1 MEAKSLYQRVVSA
14 VNACTAASSA
24 DWLDT
29 ALFAQLVEAITAF
42 LRVRCLELSQY
53 DLCPTVYGSP
63 CVLPSSLKRL
73 LLQAGLKGNRAVEP
87 NFWSVVSAMT
97 RAFPVLLGPCW
108 SHATSGAAAQDN
120 DSLEQLWLVQVTAF
134 SLVFQFCQSHLL
146 FNTHYIC
153 LTCRLYWTA
162 A

>member
-29 ALFAQLVEAITAF
+29 ALFAQLVEAITDF
-42 LRVRCLELSQY
+42 VRVRCLELSQY
-53 DLCPTVYGSP
+53 GPTLYGSP

-108 SHATSGAAAQDN
+108 SHATSGAVAQDN
-120 DSLEQLWLVQVTAF
+120 DLAQLWLVQVTA
-134 SLVFQFCQSHLL
+134 SLLVFQFCQSHLL
-146 FNTHYIC
+146 FNAHYIC
-153 LTCRLYWTA
+153 LTCRL
-162 A
+162 